1 MVLKNQVEFVCTK
14 EENKVEPILTEENKE
29 NKEKKAE
36 PVVILE
42 KKRKKR

>member
-29 NKEKKAE
+29 KNKAE